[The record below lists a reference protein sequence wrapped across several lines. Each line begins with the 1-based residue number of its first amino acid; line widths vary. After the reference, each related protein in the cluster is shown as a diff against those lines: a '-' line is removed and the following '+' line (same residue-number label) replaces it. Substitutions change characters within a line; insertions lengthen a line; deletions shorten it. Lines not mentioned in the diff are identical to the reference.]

1 MHVFH
6 VAGRVRFG
14 YLRVEGRLEVAA
26 ELTDGGLG
34 LHGDTSGSVDNRTEE
49 HIQQQVQS
57 LRKCNGRKVAEKIPA
72 CEACHFAK
80 QRLIPY
86 PTIFRLLEMPVA
98 IPAVT

>member
-49 HIQQQVQS
+49 HIQQQVQP
-57 LRKCNGRKVAEKIPA
+57 LCKCDGRQTAEHIPTGKS
-72 CEACHFAK
+72 CHF
-80 QRLIPY
+80 
-86 PTIFRLLEMPVA
+86 LE
-98 IPAVT
+98 